1 MYFPVFGK
9 KDTFQNISAGSP
21 LLPLTVLTTKY
32 KTALG
37 IINYK
42 KISILKIIRAKYY
55 LCIDN
60 LFSGFFLLELQS
72 KAVFDSKTINKL
84 VESKRTCI
92 CEVVIFT

>member
-9 KDTFQNISAGSP
+9 KGTFQNISAGSP

-32 KTALG
+32 KTALE

-42 KISILKIIRAKYY
+42 KICILKIIRAKYY

-60 LFSGFFLLELQS
+60 LFSGFFLLELPMESANNQ
-72 KAVFDSKTINKL
+72 KL
-84 VESKRTCI
+84 CLILKQ
-92 CEVVIFT
+92 